1 MPQIETYVFFDIE
14 TTGLPWQE
22 RNGTKIIEASFVA
35 VQRKDVERAN
45 FGDIPLA
52 SKYTFVLNPLRPIH
66 PQVTALTGLSN
77 QSLEHAPLFIDKF
90 NSLNTFLDEL
100 PKPACLVAHNGNTFD
115 FKILLAECSD
125 IQASL
130 PTDLLCVDSLIG
142 FRKLLK
148 GTTIGYTDLRPI
160 NTELLTD
167 DEDED
172 NWPDLNVSREE
183 WEEIDE
189 ICLSLSD
196 ISCEDVNEGDSSDNE
211 ETRSRIN
218 ARDEVI
224 KNVFRKGGL
233 RSNVPKNDGSK
244 GKESFT
250 LSALYKRLL
259 NKEAV
264 NAHRAEAD
272 CIMLLECVVALKNDF
287 LPWADDAC
295 KLLSQVK
302 PLIRY

>member
-14 TTGLPWQE
+14 TTGFPWQE

-35 VQRKDVERAN
+35 VQRKDIERAN

-66 PQVTALTGLSN
+66 PEVTALTGLSN

-100 PKPACLVAHNGNTFD
+100 PKPAY
-115 FKILLAECSD
+115 
-125 IQASL
+125 
-130 PTDLLCVDSLIG
+130 LLCVDSLIG

-148 GTTIGYTDLRPI
+148 GTTIGYSDLRPV

-233 RSNVPKNDGSK
+233 CSNVPKNDGSK

-264 NAHRAEAD
+264 NAHRAEVD